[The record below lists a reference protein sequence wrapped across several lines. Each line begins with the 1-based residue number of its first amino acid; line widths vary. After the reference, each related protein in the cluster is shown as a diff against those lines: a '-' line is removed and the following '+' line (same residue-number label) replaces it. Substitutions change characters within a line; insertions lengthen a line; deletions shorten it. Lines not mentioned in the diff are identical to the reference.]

1 MIINL
6 ASPLYGSIAAGI
18 ILMIIA
24 GTYHY
29 IRTLVQL
36 NFTEKKLGNIL
47 SEMDS
52 LNAKHKEEIAGIK
65 GASLEHIKNIIKQN
79 QKSTEQLLA
88 KYHRLVPPAKLA
100 FLEEWDNKNMPNKSI
115 QPIATLRLISSLA
128 FTFINGDTYDE

>member
-6 ASPLYGSIAAGI
+6 TSPLYGSIAAGI
-18 ILMIIA
+18 ILMIVA
-24 GTYHY
+24 GAYHY

-52 LNAKHKEEIAGIK
+52 LHANYKKEIAGIK
-65 GASLEHIKNIIKQN
+65 GESLENIKKIIKQN
-79 QKSTEQLLA
+79 QESTDNLLA

-100 FLEEWDNKNMPNKSI
+100 FLEEWDNKNKNS
-115 QPIATLRLISSLA
+115 
-128 FTFINGDTYDE
+128 

>member
-24 GTYHY
+24 GAYHY

-36 NFTEKKLGNIL
+36 NLTEKKLSNIL

-52 LNAKHKEEIAGIK
+52 LHAKHKEEIAGIH
-65 GASLEHIKNIIKQN
+65 GASLENIKNIIKQN
-79 QKSTEQLLA
+79 QENTEKLLE

-100 FLEEWDNKNMPNKSI
+100 FLEYWHNKNKEKLS
-115 QPIATLRLISSLA
+115 
-128 FTFINGDTYDE
+128 

>member
-1 MIINL
+1 MTIGL
-6 ASPLYGSIAAGI
+6 MTPLWGTIAAS
-18 ILMIIA
+18 ILIMIIA

-52 LNAKHKEEIAGIK
+52 LNANHKEEIAGIK
-65 GASLEHIKNIIKQN
+65 GDSLENINKIMKQN
-79 QKSTEQLLA
+79 QESTEQLLD

-100 FLEEWDNKNMPNKSI
+100 FLEEWDNKNS
-115 QPIATLRLISSLA
+115 AS
-128 FTFINGDTYDE
+128 

>member
-6 ASPLYGSIAAGI
+6 ASPLWGSIAAGI

-36 NFTEKKLGNIL
+36 NFTEKKLSNIL

-52 LNAKHKEEIAGIK
+52 LHAKYKEEIAGIK
-65 GASLEHIKNIIKQN
+65 GTSLENIKNIMKQN
-79 QKSTEQLLA
+79 QESTEEILA

-100 FLEEWDNKNMPNKSI
+100 FLGEWDNMNKK
-115 QPIATLRLISSLA
+115 
-128 FTFINGDTYDE
+128 TF

>member
-6 ASPLYGSIAAGI
+6 TSPLYGSIAAGI
-18 ILMIIA
+18 ILMIVA
-24 GTYHY
+24 GAYHY

-52 LNAKHKEEIAGIK
+52 LHANYKKEIAGIK
-65 GASLEHIKNIIKQN
+65 GESLENIKKIIKQN
-79 QKSTEQLLA
+79 QESTDNLLA

-100 FLEEWDNKNMPNKSI
+100 FLEEWDNKNKNSSSI
-115 QPIATLRLISSLA
+115 TNMIINFFLFSK
-128 FTFINGDTYDE
+128 FT